1 MSESDSSR
9 AERDAAGR
17 FSKGN
22 QAAAGARN
30 PAARHAYE
38 LARAVREATSPADVL
53 EVLARLRAA
62 AMDGDTAAAALWL
75 TRVAGP
81 ARVVAEVELPD
92 VVDAPTATQA
102 FAAIVRAAAAGEV
115 DIAVAERL
123 AVLVRQHA
131 DAVAYEALA
140 ARLSEL
146 EARR

>member
-1 MSESDSSR
+1 MKPSERGPD
-9 AERDAAGR
+9 GR
-17 FSKGN
+17 FGPGN
-22 QAAAGARN
+22 RAAAGARN

-38 LARAVREATSPADVL
+38 LARAVREATSPEDVMAVL
-53 EVLARLRAA
+53 ERLRAA
-62 AMDGDTAAAALWL
+62 ALDGDTAAAALWL
-75 TRVAGP
+75 QRVAGP

-92 VVDAPTATQA
+92 VVDAPSASQA

-140 ARLSEL
+140 ARLTDL